1 MVVNVNTM
9 AGGPALGWQ
18 SGETPRQWQ
27 QRVLAERQSREKQ
40 PTPTAM
46 AAPKQPAPKPADAY
60 RQEAAKIVA
69 ELGAERGEAYV
80 AAGMSYAEALAAEHK
95 KLTAEREQ
103 LTAEADHIATKGR
116 KFTGKVYRNGFRVF
130 GRHEQRSNV
139 AE

>member
-1 MVVNVNTM
+1 MSPSINTM
-9 AGGPALGWQ
+9 AGSPAMGWQ

-27 QRVLAERQSREKQ
+27 QRLLAERQSREKQ
-40 PTPTAM
+40 PTPAAM
-46 AAPKQPAPKPADAY
+46 SATKPKAEPADAY
-60 RQEAAKIVA
+60 RQQAAKIVA

-103 LTAEADHIATKGR
+103 LTADAGKRERKAKRFAGRFNAFGSKHKQRAEA
-116 KFTGKVYRNGFRVF
+116 
-130 GRHEQRSNV
+130 